1 MQKMKLRTGIV
12 AAVACLMLILPGT
25 ALAQSPT
32 ADAYS
37 GLAGQQQQGG
47 GGSPTTTPTT
57 TTTGTAEA
65 VSSDVAAVP
74 VAETTTSPSS
84 SGSLPFTGFE
94 VGVIALIGMALL
106 GGGVVLYRM
115 SRRTAP
121 QI

>member
-1 MQKMKLRTGIV
+1 MQEMKLKTGIV
-12 AAVACLMLILPGT
+12 AAVTCLMLVLPGA

-47 GGSPTTTPTT
+47 GGSNPTT
-57 TTTGTAEA
+57 TTTTNPTNA

-74 VAETTTSPSS
+74 VAETTSSPSS
-84 SGSLPFTGFE
+84 SESLPFTGFE
-94 VGVIALIGMALL
+94 VGAIALIGVALL

-115 SRRTAP
+115 SRRTQP
-121 QI
+121 QL